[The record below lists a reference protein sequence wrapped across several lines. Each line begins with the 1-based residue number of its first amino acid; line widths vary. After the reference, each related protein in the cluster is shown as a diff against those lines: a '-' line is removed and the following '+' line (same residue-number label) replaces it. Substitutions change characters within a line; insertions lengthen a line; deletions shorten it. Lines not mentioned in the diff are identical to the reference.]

1 MELTFFIQLM
11 IGIPLIGFVLSLII
25 PESRENLLSKVA
37 FYTAGLNLI
46 SILVLLVLWG
56 LEGFGTVNVKEFVL
70 YRNSNFEFLID
81 FFFDRVGAVYVAVGA
96 LLS

>member
-37 FYTAGLNLI
+37 FYTAGLNLL
-46 SILVLLVLWG
+46 SILVVLVLWG
-56 LEGFGTVNVKEFVL
+56 LEGNVIKLRRYLIIPVGK
-70 YRNSNFEFLID
+70 FLK
-81 FFFDRVGAVYVAVGA
+81 
-96 LLS
+96 